1 MASLQSSTTASGRW
15 RRALRTVKAATSLR
29 STSKRA
35 SRTLENLDRSVETDI
50 EQGNKGKFV
59 SSRTKN
65 AKLQRNLEKTG
76 VHGGAFDH
84 VVKMYQNCNDSEEGF
99 KNSVVQW
106 SAAYY
111 VASALLITVALGLL
125 YNCPEPRDTSKDVN
139 MVHARI
145 HSDTLDSVVGVLYLA
160 CASAASY

>member
-15 RRALRTVKAATSLR
+15 RRALGTVKAATSLR

-111 VASALLITVALGLL
+111 DPHGRPVQRAVSHLTEACKFDLRNLSVILRKGASAQPVGLAGKEA
-125 YNCPEPRDTSKDVN
+125 NE
-139 MVHARI
+139 
-145 HSDTLDSVVGVLYLA
+145 
-160 CASAASY
+160 